1 MFPVTWCDCC
11 NLKPIALTF
20 EPSKERWLFEKC
32 EEMNLGNTF
41 SLFSGSVVL
50 IQKTYQIM
58 LPLCQFVFKYQSIL
72 PYDCKIQYSIQRNIT
87 VHYCQQLKN
96 LTGSCCSSL
105 TGPGAGDESS
115 RWRDGTINAF
125 SQAMFA
131 FPLFKLAF
139 QHLYPWIGSTRSNK
153 GWEGM
158 VKKKKKHCCIQ
169 AALTWRKKPAPKW
182 MSWYF
187 DCCIPSQPSG
197 QRMLQSTQ
205 KTKTILNHIFLSLI
219 WTVGSV
225 LSHHSE
231 PRWWGWRWPGGRYF
245 PSLSYPWCLCQGGSR
260 VSLSP
265 QVCLCNRQ
273 ALTTNLGYLTLPV
286 MKMWLWT
293 NTDGCKQ
300 KGLILPLYVFVQGKL
315 CCTNIPIQPEIYISI
330 RWLTFTFE
338 SPNVPPVAVK
348 RLDWCIGN
356 ELLRTTHLLFDTQ
369 FCEWLLILFYFAL

>member
-158 VKKKKKHCCIQ
+158 VKKKKKIVVFRRHSPG
-169 AALTWRKKPAPKW
+169 ARNP
-182 MSWYF
+182 
-187 DCCIPSQPSG
+187 
-197 QRMLQSTQ
+197 LQSGCLD
-205 KTKTILNHIFLSLI
+205 ILTVAFLL
-219 WTVGSV
+219 
-225 LSHHSE
+225 
-231 PRWWGWRWPGGRYF
+231 
-245 PSLSYPWCLCQGGSR
+245 
-260 VSLSP
+260 
-265 QVCLCNRQ
+265 
-273 ALTTNLGYLTLPV
+273 NLLG
-286 MKMWLWT
+286 KE
-293 NTDGCKQ
+293 CFKAHRKQ
-300 KGLILPLYVFVQGKL
+300 KPF
-315 CCTNIPIQPEIYISI
+315 
-330 RWLTFTFE
+330 
-338 SPNVPPVAVK
+338 
-348 RLDWCIGN
+348 
-356 ELLRTTHLLFDTQ
+356 
-369 FCEWLLILFYFAL
+369 